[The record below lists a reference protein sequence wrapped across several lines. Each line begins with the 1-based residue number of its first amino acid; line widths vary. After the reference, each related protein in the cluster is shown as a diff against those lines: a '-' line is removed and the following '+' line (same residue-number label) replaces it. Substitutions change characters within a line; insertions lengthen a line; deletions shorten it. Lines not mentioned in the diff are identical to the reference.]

1 MADLKNRIAFDSC
14 SFETARP
21 SFFSP
26 LMLSALAP
34 ALRRSFVPYALSAS
48 VAAAPLWSKCQ
59 MGTSSAVA
67 AAGASAAAAASGGA
81 VGGKS
86 NSNPPPDASRGATA
100 DLCDVHYTEPVDVLP
115 DPRTQK
121 VQIAEPVFR

>member
-1 MADLKNRIAFDSC
+1 
-14 SFETARP
+14 
-21 SFFSP
+21 
-26 LMLSALAP
+26 MLSALAP
-34 ALRRSFVPYALSAS
+34 ALRRSFIPYALSAS

-59 MGTSSAVA
+59 MGTSSA
-67 AAGASAAAAASGGA
+67 AAAATTA
-81 VGGKS
+81 VGKT
-86 NSNPPPDASRGATA
+86 NPNPPPDASRGATA